1 MKGNGKLKTFV
12 NGVVTFGERHQR
24 ETNLGLVIAGVII
37 TGVAAA
43 KAGYKLKQVFDDSKK
58 KAAELD
64 EKLEIEEI
72 TEEEFE
78 EQKKEV
84 SKETAKSVVVTVIP
98 PVASGVATI
107 CFAVAGYHN
116 VSKRIAALT
125 AAYNIGEKNLI
136 DYQDKIKEMFGE
148 KKAQAITDEIAAD
161 KVKKNP
167 PAKDLILNLGRG
179 TTLCYDPKSGR
190 YFYSSPEN
198 VKKAVNKINSRLNDE
213 YYISLNEF
221 FDELGL
227 PDIELGEELGFNID
241 DGLIDVDHIFSVTKT
256 EDDQPALVLT
266 YDISAKYAEHRG
278 KMFG

>member
-24 ETNLGLVIAGVII
+24 EANLGLVIAGII
-37 TGVAAA
+37 LTGAAA
-43 KAGYKLKQVFDDSKK
+43 ARAGYKMKQVIDESKR

-72 TEEEFE
+72 TEEEYE
-78 EQKKEV
+78 EKKKEI
-84 SKETAKSVVVTVIP
+84 SKETVKDTVITTLP
-98 PVASGVATI
+98 AVASGATTVVL
-107 CFAVAGYHN
+107 AVAGYNN
-116 VSKRIAALT
+116 VSKRLAALS

-136 DYQDKIKEMFGE
+136 EYQDKIKEMFGE
-148 KKAQAITDEIAAD
+148 KKAQAVTDEIAAD

-167 PAKDLILNLGRG
+167 PAKDVILNLGRG

-221 FDELGL
+221 YDELGL
-227 PDIELGEELGFNID
+227 PDVELGEELGFNVD

-266 YDISAKYAEHRG
+266 YDISYRYAEHRG